1 MKPSFI
7 ESNKLKEG
15 IERLVGDI
23 QKNQKR
29 ILDPVSR
36 EYPLIL
42 VVKSYQKQLETN
54 ENQGQSVVNTGSM

>member
-15 IERLVGDI
+15 IERLMGDI

-42 VVKSYQKQLETN
+42 VVKSYQKQL
-54 ENQGQSVVNTGSM
+54 